1 MSSESGIAP
10 GPSSAKDIIDL
21 FIYFGISTQK
31 KNRMSNYFKDATLL
45 ITGAASGIGRR
56 FAEMAATKG
65 ISRLVLWD
73 RNPDTLIEVSAGI
86 CDACDVIT
94 HGVDVSSKESIIEH
108 AEELIEKQIVPDAI
122 LNCAGIVV
130 GKMFHE
136 HSMEDIQRTID
147 INTTGSMWVARA
159 FMEPMIE
166 RGSGHVVNLASAS
179 GYIGNPRMS
188 VYAASK
194 WAVIGWSES
203 LRLEMEK
210 MDAGIHVTSVI
221 PSYIKTGMFDG
232 VKAPLLVPL
241 LETDDMVERMFKGI
255 SQKKHKIQAPF
266 MVRFVPLIK
275 SVLPDNAFDWVA
287 GNLLGVYRSMDSFT
301 GRKKEKE
308 QEEETYDK

>member
-1 MSSESGIAP
+1 MAP
-10 GPSSAKDIIDL
+10 GQSSAKDIIDL
-21 FIYFGISTQK
+21 FIYFEIPTHK
-31 KNRMSNYFKDATLL
+31 KNRMNSYFKNSTLL
-45 ITGAASGIGRR
+45 VTGAASGIGRR
-56 FAEMAATKG
+56 FAEKASTKG
-65 ISRLVLWD
+65 ISKLVLWD
-73 RNPDTLIEVSAGI
+73 RNPDTLQEVSAGI
-86 CDACDVIT
+86 GDACEVIT
-94 HGVDVSSKESIIEH
+94 HGVDVSSKESIREH
-108 AEELIEKQIVPDAI
+108 AEELINKNSVPDII

-210 MDAGIHVTSVI
+210 LNTGIEVTSVI

-275 SVLPDNAFDWVA
+275 SVLPDAAFDWVA

-301 GRKKEKE
+301 GREKGKKKEQK
-308 QEEETYDK
+308 EETYDK